1 MEGRNFRPLNET
13 IEDIKDNIYLQ
24 LQGKQ
29 MPIPVW
35 VGNPGIAKTAHAKQ
49 IAKELG
55 MEMFYVSCSKPLEYF
70 SGLPL
75 TNVITIEKIAKNET
89 YCFWSQPEI
98 IHSANQ
104 IREKTGKPVLLLF
117 DDMQILTGGAQQAYF
132 FELVLE
138 RSLHNH
144 KLHKDVAIMGTMNHS
159 AEDGFENFYPAIVN
173 RFQWFFVTLPFKYW
187 YENIGPYLDKYVAGF
202 LKTNQEFREE
212 KECVDGPFSTYRV
225 WTQLSDMLKLKTKKY
240 GENDIENK
248 AYNIALSLVSQ
259 SAANA
264 LRKSIIIQKEFD
276 FENMVKSGK
285 FECDANNTVSQYLFA
300 NVVRYLEEKDH
311 FTKFEK
317 YIKECAKEGSYESLV
332 VSTMLE
338 LRMLTK
344 AINKMESNII
354 SDEKSDS
361 KKKKKVEKRGEL
373 YQILM
378 DNLIDDLNVVK
389 IMKNPLF

>member
-13 IEDIKDNIYLQ
+13 IDDVKDNIYLQ

-49 IAKELG
+49 IAEEMG

-75 TNVITIEKIAKNET
+75 TNVITADHISKNET

-104 IREKTGKPVLLLF
+104 LREKTKKPVLLLF

-138 RSLHNH
+138 RSLHNY

-187 YENIGPYLDKYVAGF
+187 YENIGPYLDKYIAGF

-212 KECVDGPFSTYRV
+212 SECVDGPFATYRV
-225 WTQLSDMLKLKTKKY
+225 WTQISEILKLKTKKY

-248 AYNIALSLVSQ
+248 AYNIALSLVSP

-276 FENMVKSGK
+276 FEKMVKSGK
-285 FECDANNTVSQYLFA
+285 FSCDASNTVSQYLFS
-300 NVVRYLEEKDH
+300 NIVRYLEEKEH
-311 FTKFEK
+311 FTNFEK
-317 YIKECAKEGSYESLV
+317 FMKDCAKEGNYDSLI

-338 LRMLTK
+338 LRTINNT
-344 AINKMESNII
+344 INKKG
-354 SDEKSDS
+354 SDNVSDKN
-361 KKKKKVEKRGEL
+361 KKKAEKRGEL
-373 YQILM
+373 YQKLL
-378 DNLIDDLNVVK
+378 DNLMDDLNIVRT
-389 IMKNPLF
+389 MKNPLF